1 MAMTSNTGTNPE
13 AVQRVLDD
21 AVSSGVTPGI
31 VTEIAKGDSRWFASA
46 GKADISTG
54 RERKPE
60 ELFRIGSAAKA
71 FTAATTLKLVGE
83 GVLSLDDTVEKWL
96 PGLLDHS
103 HYDGSKITLRQ
114 LLNQTSGIFNF
125 SMDPEFY
132 ASGQGEA
139 WYERRFKVFTPEE
152 LVRIA
157 LRHPPCNAPGE
168 AFRYSNTQY
177 YLAAMMVEKAT
188 GESYGDV
195 LDRLILRPLDL
206 TGTSLPT
213 TQTVIPGPHPV
224 HYSRLESPD
233 PAAPLHDATES
244 NETTAWSA
252 GGMISTTGDL
262 LTFFSALLSGR
273 ILKPAQ
279 MEEMFTTVST
289 DGSGWL
295 PNTRYGLGVW
305 VEQKLESGVH
315 VWGNGGADYGTFTL
329 VMGSRDGTHMVA
341 GHVNT
346 DWSPQAYAAFLAI
359 LDIEFGSPA
368 VAARLLRRPRR

>member
-1 MAMTSNTGTNPE
+1 MATTRVPGSNRD
-13 AVQRVLDD
+13 AVQQILDD
-21 AVSSGVTPGI
+21 AVSSGATPGI
-31 VTEIAKGDSRWFASA
+31 VTEVRKGGSRWFASA

-54 RERKPE
+54 RARKPN

-83 GVLSLDDTVEKWL
+83 GLLSLDDTVEKWL
-96 PGLLDHS
+96 PGLLDDS
-103 HYDGSKITLRQ
+103 HYDGDKITLRQ

-139 WYERRFKVFTPEE
+139 WYERRFQIFTPEE

-157 LRHPPCNAPGE
+157 LRHPPYNAPGE

-177 YLAAMMVEKAT
+177 FLAAMMVEKAT
-188 GESYGDV
+188 GEPYGNV
-195 LDRLILRPLDL
+195 LDRLLLRPLDL

-224 HYSRLESPD
+224 HYSRLELHD
-233 PAAPLHDATES
+233 PAASLRDATES

-262 LTFFSALLSGR
+262 LTFFSALFSGQ

-279 MEEMFTTVST
+279 MKEMFTTVST
-289 DGSGWL
+289 DGAGWL
-295 PNTRYGLGVW
+295 PQTRYGLGVW
-305 VEQKLESGVH
+305 VEQKLDSGVR

-329 VMGSRDGTHMVA
+329 VMGSRDGRHMVA
-341 GHVNT
+341 SHVNT
-346 DWSPQAYAAFLAI
+346 DFSPEAYAAFLAI
-359 LDIEFGSPA
+359 LDIEFDSGRHA
-368 VAARLLRRPRR
+368 N

>member
-1 MAMTSNTGTNPE
+1 MTTTTGTPEHHE

-21 AVSSGVTPGI
+21 AVSSGATPGI
-31 VTEIAKGDSRWFASA
+31 VTEVWKDGSRWFASA

-54 RERKPE
+54 REREPG

-71 FTAATTLKLVGE
+71 FTAATTLKLVDE
-83 GVLSLDDTVEKWL
+83 GVLGLDDTVSTWL
-96 PGLLDHS
+96 PGLLDGS
-103 HYDGSKITLRQ
+103 PYDDSKITLRQ
-114 LLNQTSGIFNF
+114 LLNQTSGVFNF
-125 SMDPEFY
+125 SMDPEFF

-139 WYERRFKVFTPEE
+139 WYDRRFKAFTPEE

-157 LRHPPCNAPGE
+157 LRHPPSNAPGE

-177 YLAAMMVEKAT
+177 YLAAMMAEKAA

-195 LDRLILRPLDL
+195 LDRLILRPLEL
-206 TGTSLPT
+206 TSTSLPT

-224 HYSRLESPD
+224 HYSRLYSED
-233 PAAPLHDATES
+233 PAAPLHDASES

-252 GGMISTTGDL
+252 GGMISSTGDL
-262 LTFFSALLSGR
+262 LAFFSALFSGR

-305 VEQKLESGVH
+305 VEQKLQSGVQ

-329 VMGSRDGTHMVA
+329 VMGNRDGTHMVA
-341 GHVNT
+341 SHVNT

-359 LDIEFGSPA
+359 LDIEFGGDGPA
-368 VAARLLRRPRR
+368 N

>member
-1 MAMTSNTGTNPE
+1 MATTSNLESKRG
-13 AVQRVLDD
+13 AVQRVLDE
-21 AVSSGVTPGI
+21 AVSSGVAPGI
-31 VTEIAKGDSRWFASA
+31 VTEVREGDSRWFASA
-46 GKADISTG
+46 GEADISSG
-54 RERKPE
+54 RERGRQ

-83 GVLSLDDTVEKWL
+83 GVLGLDDTVETWL
-96 PGLLDHS
+96 PGLLD
-103 HYDGSKITLRQ
+103 GSPYNGGEITLRQ

-139 WYERRFKVFTPEE
+139 WYERRFKIFTPEE

-157 LRHPPCNAPGE
+157 LRHPPYNAPGE

-177 YLAAMMVEKAT
+177 YLAAMMVEQAT
-188 GESYGDV
+188 GEPYGAV

-213 TQTVIPGPHPV
+213 TETVIPGPHPV
-224 HYSRLESPD
+224 HYSRLELPD
-233 PAAPLHDATES
+233 PAAPLRDATES

-262 LTFFSALLSGR
+262 LEFFSALFSGR
-273 ILKPAQ
+273 ILEPAQ

-289 DGSGWL
+289 DGAGWL
-295 PNTRYGLGVW
+295 PGTRYGLGVW
-305 VEQKLESGVH
+305 VEQKLGSGVH

-329 VMGSRDGTHMVA
+329 VMGSRDGAHLVA
-341 GHVNT
+341 SHVNT
-346 DWSPQAYAAFLAI
+346 DFSPEAYAAFLAI
-359 LDIEFGSPA
+359 LGIEFG
-368 VAARLLRRPRR
+368 

>member
-1 MAMTSNTGTNPE
+1 MATTRDAGTNHE
-13 AVQRVLDD
+13 AVQRVLED
-21 AVSSGVTPGI
+21 AVSSGATPGI
-31 VTEIAKGDSRWFASA
+31 VTEIWKGDSHWFASA

-54 RERKPE
+54 RERARE

-71 FTAATTLKLVGE
+71 FTATTVLKLVGE
-83 GVLSLDDTVEKWL
+83 GVLSLDDTVDKWL
-96 PGLLDHS
+96 PGLLDDS
-103 HYDGSKITLRQ
+103 HYDGDKITLRR

-132 ASGQGEA
+132 AGGQGEA

-157 LRHPPCNAPGE
+157 LRHPPYNAPGA

-195 LDRLILRPLDL
+195 LDQLVLRPLDL
-206 TGTSLPT
+206 AGTLLPT

-224 HYSRLESPD
+224 HYSRLELHD
-233 PAAPLHDATES
+233 PAAPLRDATES

-252 GGMISTTGDL
+252 GGMISSTGDL

-289 DGSGWL
+289 DGAGWL

-329 VMGSRDGTHMVA
+329 VMGSRDGTHLVA
-341 GHVNT
+341 SHVNT
-346 DWSPQAYAAFLAI
+346 DWSAQAYAAFLAI
-359 LDIEFGSPA
+359 LDIEFGSDGDA
-368 VAARLLRRPRR
+368 D